1 MRSLILCEGIDDV
14 LILGYFLHKTSGWRF
29 EPKARFAEKFDLPK
43 EQHIELYLR
52 DNDVVAIWA
61 VGGKDSF
68 NSAFEFVSR
77 INRSHPEEGVKKIF
91 ILKDRDTEDIDKCL
105 MDLKDKL
112 SEYDIEISEL
122 CNGQENKY
130 LYEVEDEQYSLDIIP
145 IIIPFERAGAL
156 ETVLMQGIEE
166 SGVEESYIV
175 KCADEYIDEILASGR
190 LHNYLKHEREQL
202 KARFSAVIA
211 ITNPDRSTAEF
222 DKVLMSWEWENV
234 PSVKRHFET
243 ITRYL

>member
-1 MRSLILCEGIDDV
+1 MRSIILCEGIDDV
-14 LILGYFLHKTSGWRF
+14 LILGYFLHKTSGWWF

-43 EQHIELYLR
+43 DQHIELYSK
-52 DNDVVAIWA
+52 NNNVAAIWA

-68 NSAFEFVSR
+68 ESAFKFIST
-77 INRSHPEEGVKKIF
+77 INRSHPEEGVNKVFIF
-91 ILKDRDTEDIDKCL
+91 KDRDTEDIDKCL

-112 SEYDIEISEL
+112 DKYDIEISEL
-122 CNGQENKY
+122 RNGQENKY
-130 LYEVEDEQYSLDIIP
+130 VYEVDDEQYNLDIIP

-175 KCADEYIDEILASGR
+175 KCADEYIEEILASGR

-202 KARFSAVIA
+202 KARLSAVIA

-222 DKVLMSWEWENV
+222 NKVLMSWEWENV
-234 PSVKRHFET
+234 PAVKRHFEA

>member
-1 MRSLILCEGIDDV
+1 MRSLILCEGIDDI
-14 LILGYFLHKTSGWRF
+14 LILGYFLHKTLGWRF
-29 EPKARFAEKFDLPK
+29 EPKARFSEKFDLPK
-43 EQHIELYLR
+43 DQHIELYLK

-68 NSAFEFVSR
+68 QSAFRFIST
-77 INRSHPEEGVKKIF
+77 INCSHPEEGVNKVFIF
-91 ILKDRDTEDIDKCL
+91 KDRDTEDIDKCL
-105 MDLKDKL
+105 IDLRDKL
-112 SEYDIEISEL
+112 DKYDIGLSEL
-122 CNGQENKY
+122 RNGEENKY
-130 LYEVEDEQYSLDIIP
+130 LYEIEDEMYSLDIIP
-145 IIIPFERAGAL
+145 IIIPFERVGAL
-156 ETVLMQGIEE
+156 ETVLLQGIEE

-202 KARFSAVIA
+202 KARLSAVIA
-211 ITNPDRSTAEF
+211 ITNPDRSTGTF

-234 PSVKRHFET
+234 PAVKRHFEA